1 MGVEAGVES
10 KTVFRI
16 STNVVKKKIIPLDA
30 STEVKSTVSSQRP
43 L

>member
-10 KTVFRI
+10 TVFRI

-30 STEVKSTVSSQRP
+30 STEVKSTVSSQRS